1 MSVPFV
7 DSTRSN
13 LKPILCYKCNIRST
27 TLLYVIQAL
36 TLIVVKHAKEKCKVY
51 TYWNHVPVMH
61 TDADDAS
68 TLG

>member
-51 TYWNHVPVMH
+51 TYWNH
-61 TDADDAS
+61 
-68 TLG
+68 